1 VCQTIDQRSPVT
13 NQFALSNA
21 CNCRLRLYRRH
32 GASYDRQPSRE
43 PVARRLNKRVKME
56 RVFSRIRMAA
66 LIVGCVAGL
75 AGCAGSVAPEI
86 KRLPERVE
94 LSGTFYRGQAF
105 QSGPQ
110 VLASLLAQ
118 QGIVITPGLLE
129 KPLHV
134 PGAEDQ
140 LQQNMQNLA
149 REYGM
154 VVYPLDSTLP
164 ALLTQVAAGYPVMV
178 RFTEGTALWA
188 EPRYAI
194 LAGYNRKKQT
204 VLLRAGMNHRNMMS
218 FSSFESSFKDAG
230 GWAVLIQKPNQIPA
244 NVDQQRWLKAANDLG
259 QAGQEQAAA
268 RAKKALSTQ

>member
-1 VCQTIDQRSPVT
+1 MISGQAGGT
-13 NQFALSNA
+13 FAW
-21 CNCRLRLYRRH
+21 
-32 GASYDRQPSRE
+32 
-43 PVARRLNKRVKME
+43 RLNKRAMMV
-56 RVFSRIRMAA
+56 RVFSRIRGAA
-66 LIVGCVAGL
+66 LVTGCVVAL
-75 AGCAGSVAPEI
+75 VGCAGTVAPEV

-94 LSGTFYRGQAF
+94 LSGTFYRGEAN

-110 VLASLLAQ
+110 VLASMLSQ

-129 KPLHV
+129 KPLKL
-134 PGAEDQ
+134 PGAEAQ

-154 VVYPLDSTLP
+154 VVYPLDSNLP
-164 ALLTQVAAGYPVMV
+164 ALLAQVAAGYPVMV
-178 RFTEGTALWA
+178 RLTEGSAFWA

-194 LAGYNRKKQT
+194 LAGYNRQKQT
-204 VLLRAGMNHRNMMS
+204 VLLRSGMDRRLLKS

-244 NVDQQRWLKAANDLG
+244 KVDEQRWLKAASDLG

-268 RAKKALSTQ
+268 QATKALKAQ